1 MNDEESRWFPVKF
14 SGFSPREFWGSHQEG
29 WNSWKPWRWGS
40 PGSVQGLPDRRNQ
53 STDMRI
59 RGSHQNSEL
68 GRGLTVGWREKVSPS
83 LDSQSFH
90 PHVVQGKSW
99 GELEDP

>member
-1 MNDEESRWFPVKF
+1 MVSCKVL
-14 SGFSPREFWGSHQEG
+14 GFFPREFWGSHQEG

-59 RGSHQNSEL
+59 RGHRGAWCSPHQNSGTGE
-68 GRGLTVGWREKVSPS
+68 RG
-83 LDSQSFH
+83 
-90 PHVVQGKSW
+90 
-99 GELEDP
+99 